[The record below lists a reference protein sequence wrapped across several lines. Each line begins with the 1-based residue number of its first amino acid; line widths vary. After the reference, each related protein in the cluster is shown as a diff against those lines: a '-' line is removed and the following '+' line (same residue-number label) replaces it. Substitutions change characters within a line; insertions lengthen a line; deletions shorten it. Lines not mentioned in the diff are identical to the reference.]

1 MVFVLLGPMRGKTND
16 DDDSDDDDNDGN
28 AGADFHWS
36 KQIEGLPL
44 LVHTHA
50 RTVQPEVFSW
60 RGRTERERED
70 EREKE

>member
-50 RTVQPEVFSW
+50 RTHGTTRSVFLA
-60 RGRTERERED
+60 RPYRERER
-70 EREKE
+70 R